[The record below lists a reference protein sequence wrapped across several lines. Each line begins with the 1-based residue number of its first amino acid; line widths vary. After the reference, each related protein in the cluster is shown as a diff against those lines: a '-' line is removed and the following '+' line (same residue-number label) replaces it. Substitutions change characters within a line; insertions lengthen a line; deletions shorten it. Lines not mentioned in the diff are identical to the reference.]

1 MQRANLKS
9 ERRKKPD
16 APYLESGAV
25 SSETLDAWLWAER
38 ISVIGLFTLA
48 IGYTLFVVQDLFI
61 PVVTAW
67 VMGAIFRP
75 IVDLGVRHGVPRV
88 VAVIATA
95 TVALLILLAIM
106 GLLSTPLAY
115 WIGRTAELA
124 QLIKGKLQLLN
135 QPLAILDEIAHAL
148 SGISGEPAASIV
160 NYDTS
165 TIIRGIVSTLTPV
178 IAQFVLFF
186 FTMIFWMLYANE
198 VKGGIAR
205 LFSGDRA
212 GPVARTILDDAEKNV
227 SQYFGTLV
235 VVNLCL
241 AALAVGLAQAV
252 GLPNPLLW
260 GVLAGTLSF
269 VPYLGPAII
278 VATLFV
284 IGLLSFPSL
293 TEALVAP
300 ILWIF
305 VTTLE
310 GQIITPTIIGHRL
323 TLNPFLVFLSIAFW
337 AWMWGPVGAFLAV
350 PLLISVVV
358 ANRHLSAYSALRALR
373 RLQQGRPS
381 ALGH

>member
-1 MQRANLKS
+1 MQRSNLKFG
-9 ERRKKPD
+9 RQLKPG
-16 APYLESGAV
+16 APHLEAGAASG
-25 SSETLDAWLWAER
+25 SLDAWVWAER
-38 ISVIGLFTLA
+38 ISMIGLFTLA
-48 IGYTLFVVQDLFI
+48 VGYTLFVVHELFV

-67 VMGAIFRP
+67 VMGAILRP
-75 IVDLGVRHGVPRV
+75 VVELAERHGVPRV

-95 TVALLILLAIM
+95 TFALLLLLAVM

-115 WIGRTAELA
+115 WIGRTTELA
-124 QLIKGKLQLLN
+124 ELIKGKLQLLN
-135 QPLAILDEIAHAL
+135 QPLAIVDEIAHAL
-148 SGISGEPAASIV
+148 SGVSNGPAATPTV

-178 IAQFVLFF
+178 ITQFLLFF
-186 FTMIFWMLYANE
+186 FSMIFCMLFANE
-198 VKGGIAR
+198 VTGRIAR
-205 LFSGDRA
+205 LFSGDSA
-212 GPVARTILDDAEKNV
+212 GQVARGILDDAENKV
-227 SQYFGTLV
+227 SQYFGTVV
-235 VVNLCL
+235 VVNFCL
-241 AALAVGLAQAV
+241 AVFAIGIAAAV

-278 VATLFV
+278 VATLCV

-293 TEALVAP
+293 TDALVAP

-337 AWMWGPVGAFLAV
+337 AWMWGPLGAFLAV
-350 PLLISVVV
+350 PLLISCVV
-358 ANRHLSAYSALRALR
+358 AYKHVASYPKVRA
-373 RLQQGRPS
+373 P
-381 ALGH
+381 

>member
-1 MQRANLKS
+1 MQKS
-9 ERRKKPD
+9 IIKLERRKKPD
-16 APYLESGAV
+16 APHLGGGGGGV
-25 SSETLDAWLWAER
+25 SSVDAWIWAER

-48 IGYTLFVVQDLFI
+48 VGYALFVVHELFI

-67 VMGAIFRP
+67 VMGAILRP
-75 IVDLGVRHGVPRV
+75 IVESAEGHGVPRV

-95 TVALLILLAIM
+95 TIAVLILLAIV

-115 WIGRTAELA
+115 WIGHTAELA

-135 QPLAILDEIAHAL
+135 QPLAIFDEIAHAL
-148 SGISGEPAASIV
+148 SGGSGEPASVV
-160 NYDTS
+160 NYDSS

-178 IAQFVLFF
+178 ITQFLLFF
-186 FTMIFWMLYANE
+186 FAMIFWMFYANE

-212 GPVARTILDDAEKNV
+212 GEVARKILDEAEKKV

-235 VVNLCL
+235 VVNACL
-241 AALAVGLAQAV
+241 ALLAVGVASAV

-269 VPYLGPAII
+269 VPYLGPAIM

-293 TEALVAP
+293 TDAFVAP

-310 GQIITPTIIGHRL
+310 GQFITPTIIGHRL

-337 AWMWGPVGAFLAV
+337 AWMWGPLGAFLAV

-358 ANRHLSAYSALRALR
+358 ANKHLSSYSQVRA
-373 RLQQGRPS
+373 
-381 ALGH
+381 A